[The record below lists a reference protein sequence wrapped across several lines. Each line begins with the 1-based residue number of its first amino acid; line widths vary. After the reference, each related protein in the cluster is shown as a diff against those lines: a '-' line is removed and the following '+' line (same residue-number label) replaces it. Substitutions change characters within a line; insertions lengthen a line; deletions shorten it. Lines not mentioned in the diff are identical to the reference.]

1 MHDQKKISFL
11 YLSAFSTQGGI
22 ERFNQA
28 FIYALNKNTKNVALY
43 SIYDNLE
50 SLDTRYSSN
59 ATFTGFYKS
68 RILTTLFVIIKLLL
82 KKSDILFIGHL
93 NLAPLG
99 LMVQLV
105 RPKFKVVLIGHGIDV
120 WGQTSFFKKMFLKRV
135 HQIWTVSSYTRDKM
149 INEYGLMP
157 EKFRLFPNTLDPFV
171 DFSATSAHLKQLKDR
186 YVIQEGTKIILTV
199 CRISSSEAY
208 KGYDRVVK
216 ALSLIKTPNVCYL
229 LAGKYDEIE
238 KRRVL
243 EIAEEYKVDD
253 RVVFTSFIPDEEL
266 IAHYK
271 LADVFIMPS
280 TNEGFGI
287 VFLEAIACGV
297 RVIAGNIDGSADALA
312 HGELGMLINPLADD
326 EIANALDQVLSK
338 QDIDDSLPIKMAD
351 KFGIAAFVE
360 RQKKYIE
367 ED

>member
-1 MHDQKKISFL
+1 MHSQKMISFL

-28 FIYALNKNTKNVALY
+28 FIYALNKNTKNVSLY
-43 SIYDNLE
+43 SIYDKLV

-68 RILTTLFVIIKLLL
+68 KILTTLVVIIKLLL
-82 KKSDILFIGHL
+82 KKSDVLFIGHL
-93 NLAPLG
+93 NLAPVALII
-99 LMVQLV
+99 LLL
-105 RPKFKVVLIGHGIDV
+105 RPKLKIVLIGHGIDV
-120 WGQTSFFKKMFLKRV
+120 WGQTSFFKKIFLKRV

-149 INEYGLMP
+149 INEYGLLP
-157 EKFRLFPNTLDPFV
+157 EKFRLFPNTLDPFIK
-171 DFSATSAHLKQLKDR
+171 FSTSSLQPEQLKVR
-186 YVIQEGTKIILTV
+186 YAIQVDTKIILTV

-216 ALSLIKTPNVCYL
+216 ALSSLKYKNYCYL

-243 EIAEEYKVDD
+243 EIAEEYKVSD

-297 RVIAGNIDGSADALA
+297 KVIAGNIDGSADALA
-312 HGELGMLINPLADD
+312 HGELGRLINPLSVE
-326 EIANALDQVLSK
+326 EIATSLDLALSEHGVDA
-338 QDIDDSLPIKMAD
+338 SLPKKMED
-351 KFGIAAFVE
+351 KFGIAAFVK